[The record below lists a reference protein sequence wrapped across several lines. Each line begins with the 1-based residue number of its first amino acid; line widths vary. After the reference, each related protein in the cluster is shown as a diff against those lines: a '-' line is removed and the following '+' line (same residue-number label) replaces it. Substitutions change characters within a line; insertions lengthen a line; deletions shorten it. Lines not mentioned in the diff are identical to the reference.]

1 MFSVYKH
8 THTTTQARKPVCIFG
23 NSCHVCASNN
33 FFPFT
38 NLTILAS
45 LLCGSMSYTS
55 IRIHIKCMQNPK
67 TKTIPCTH
75 YYFFHSFGHSFHSL
89 VLHHIIFG
97 GRVVVF
103 VPKTGIL
110 MGEYATIRN
119 ESVHFIAAHSL
130 SKRVN
135 WMCISFRCMRFHSN
149 DHRNFFGQHQQCQW
163 TAFYMPCS
171 LEYVHR
177 TFRIHLT

>member
-1 MFSVYKH
+1 MLLVFPIRMTLLHVCAKNTNSMQTCFRHTNTH

-75 YYFFHSFGHSFHSL
+75 YYYFFHSFGHSFHSL
-89 VLHHIIFG
+89 VLHHIIYFFRWSCSRICAENWYSN
-97 GRVVVF
+97 GRICNN
-103 VPKTGIL
+103 K
-110 MGEYATIRN
+110 
-119 ESVHFIAAHSL
+119 
-130 SKRVN
+130 K
-135 WMCISFRCMRFHSN
+135 
-149 DHRNFFGQHQQCQW
+149 
-163 TAFYMPCS
+163 
-171 LEYVHR
+171 
-177 TFRIHLT
+177 